1 LQLRLFRLLVSAI
14 VIASLALPTTLLT
27 EPKKQFEWIAAPLP
41 CSEETGQPCWS
52 QHPPGVFDKW
62 STAILV
68 TGYATTYDAFYT
80 NNTQSWYSLG
90 KSGKPGKNG
99 YLVENKETC
108 EKNPGWKCFVVDM
121 GTWVQYRRKWTA
133 TTENLYAALGPH
145 LRGII
150 GKQMPRHHS
159 IPVNK
164 LRITSLQT
172 NISVEVWITDY
183 CPCIGYVVSGG
194 KKVHPLVDLSPQA
207 WAEMGREEY
216 YVNGKRYYRD
226 AATGGKWSSNWITV
240 EYLP

>member
-1 LQLRLFRLLVSAI
+1 
-14 VIASLALPTTLLT
+14 
-27 EPKKQFEWIAAPLP
+27 
-41 CSEETGQPCWS
+41 
-52 QHPPGVFDKW
+52 
-62 STAILV
+62 V
-68 TGYATTYDAFYT
+68 TGYATTYDAFYA
-80 NNTQSWYSLG
+80 NNIQSWYSLSR
-90 KSGKPGKNG
+90 SGKAGRNG
-99 YLVENKETC
+99 YLIESKKSCKE
-108 EKNPGWKCFVVDM
+108 NPGWKCFVVDM

-133 TTENLYAALGPH
+133 TTENLYAALGPY

-150 GKQMPRHHS
+150 ARQMPRYHS

-172 NISVEVWITDY
+172 NISVEVWIADY
-183 CPCIGYVVSGG
+183 CECSGYVISGG

-216 YVNGKRYYRD
+216 YVNGKRYYRN